1 MTQLWRRYFYI
12 YVLEIDIVLMQRSVA
27 NTIFPTVD
35 ERVHPDLFAVR
46 NAWKD
51 NFPPREN
58 GGKKVFPPEKDA
70 HKWTVNSD
78 WLV

>member
-1 MTQLWRRYFYI
+1 
-12 YVLEIDIVLMQRSVA
+12 MQRSVVNA
-27 NTIFPTVD
+27 IFPTVN

-46 NAWKD
+46 NAWKE

-70 HKWTVNSD
+70 HK
-78 WLV
+78 

>member
-46 NAWKD
+46 NAWKE

-58 GGKKVFPPEKDA
+58 GGKKVLPPEKDA
-70 HKWTVNSD
+70 HK
-78 WLV
+78 